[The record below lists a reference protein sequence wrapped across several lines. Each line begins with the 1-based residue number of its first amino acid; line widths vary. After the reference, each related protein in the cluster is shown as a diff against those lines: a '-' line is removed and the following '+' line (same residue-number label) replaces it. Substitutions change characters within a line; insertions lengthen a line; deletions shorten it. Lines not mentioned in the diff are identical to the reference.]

1 MRGHSFLIYQERI
14 TLSVQVMAGADEQKT
29 EGRRCRL
36 AALAWDLPQWRY
48 VDGLCLWLDPRYPR
62 FGMQSVAWSPDLS
75 CPKLIHCACAENVSI
90 TKNEP
95 TS

>member
-36 AALAWDLPQWRY
+36 AALAWTYRSGGMLTGCVSGWIRGTRDLVCNLSLGHQI
-48 VDGLCLWLDPRYPR
+48 YPAR
-62 FGMQSVAWSPDLS
+62 S
-75 CPKLIHCACAENVSI
+75 
-90 TKNEP
+90 
-95 TS
+95 